1 MTDTRFVMM
10 ARLTIRTRLI
20 LLSSALLFVFVA
32 TNVYLTRKLADN
44 SAAVA
49 EVADLIDV
57 IQSANGARVAF
68 GELRYWLT
76 DLAVSLLILSERNA
90 AVARERMERHL
101 DQLAAWKPDRIAAV
115 RAELAQF
122 QKFATDAV
130 EEYTA
135 DRRVIGNSL
144 LAQARQ
150 HSVAVDE
157 LLTSIVTELTREVA
171 DARDQAVADV
181 AAATR
186 LTQGIV
192 LAAVIAGVLL
202 TLVVLRSITIP
213 LRRLVVAIDGLSA
226 GNVAV
231 PIPTAGRD
239 EIGAMARTLAMFRDS
254 LTERNRLMAERE
266 QERKTLAAAI
276 ATISDGFVLYD
287 ANDRIVLC
295 NERVREIYPQVADLY
310 RPGTSFRE
318 ILETA
323 VLDPNLRTPE
333 EWIQERLR
341 QHSAPYSVAEYM
353 YTNDLWVRVTERK
366 THDDGTVVVYTDITE
381 LKRRQIE
388 LEQAREEAEAANR
401 TKSQFLANMSH
412 ELRTPLNAIIGIA
425 ELLHEEAQEERDEAF
440 SEPVGR
446 IVRAGKHLL
455 MLINDILDLSK
466 IEAGKLDLYPEEI
479 DVVTLVGELAK
490 TTQSIADRNSNQL
503 IIDCPADIGLMQ
515 ADSTRVRQVL
525 LNLLSNACKFTEK
538 GEIRFT
544 ARREADGSAERLVFT
559 VADTGIGMTEEQL
572 GRLFQEFSQADSS
585 TTRKYGGT
593 GLGLAISQH
602 LCRAMGGEITV
613 KSAPGRGA
621 VFSFR
626 LSDQALQGAPQRA
639 EMPAVTPG
647 SPTIRVMGTA
657 PRVLVID
664 DDLNALD
671 VMRRFL
677 SKVGFDI
684 LTAQGGREGL
694 KLARDVRPSL
704 ITLDVLMPEL
714 DGWSV
719 LRELKSTPE
728 LASIPVIMLTIVDE
742 RSKGYAFGAS
752 EYITKPIDW
761 TRLRAVLHRLNGSPS
776 RRDILIIEDD
786 EGARRQLASTLA
798 GEGWRIVEAENGR
811 EGFKRLGERRPSLIL
826 LDLMMPEMD
835 GFEFLELLRGDA
847 AFSNIPIVVMTT
859 TDLSE
864 ADRRRL
870 NTGIMEFVS
879 KAACDCDELLA
890 RIRDFVMHNVPIGG
904 MQRRAER
911 DG

>member
-1 MTDTRFVMM
+1 M
-10 ARLTIRTRLI
+10 ARLNIRTRII
-20 LLSSALLFVFVA
+20 LLSSALLLVILG
-32 TNVYLTRKLADN
+32 TNIYLTRKLANN
-44 SAAVA
+44 SATVA
-49 EVADLIDV
+49 EVADLIGV
-57 IQSANGARVAF
+57 IESANGARVAF
-68 GELRYWLT
+68 GEFRYWLT
-76 DLAVSLLILSERNA
+76 DLAVSMLTLSERNA
-90 AVARERMERHL
+90 AEARSRMEHLL
-101 DQLAAWKPDRIAAV
+101 DQVAARKPDRIVSV

-135 DRRVIGNSL
+135 DRRVMGNSL
-144 LAQARQ
+144 LAQARR
-150 HSVAVDE
+150 HSAVVDQ
-157 LLTSIVTELTREVA
+157 LLGSIVTELTSEA
-171 DARDQAVADV
+171 AAARDRAVADV
-181 AAATR
+181 ATATR
-186 LTQGIV
+186 ITQGIAV
-192 LAAVIAGVLL
+192 AVVIMAALL
-202 TLVVLRSITIP
+202 TFFLLRSITLP
-213 LRRLVVAIDGLSA
+213 LRRLVVAIDGLNA

-231 PIPTAGRD
+231 PIPAAGHD
-239 EIGAMARTLAMFRDS
+239 EIGAMARTLAMFRDT
-254 LTERNRLMAERE
+254 LTERDRLTAERE
-266 QERKTLAAAI
+266 HERKTLAAAI

-287 ANDRIVLC
+287 ADDRIVVC
-295 NERVREIYPQVADLY
+295 NERVREIYPQRADLFQ
-310 RPGTSFRE
+310 PGTSFRE
-318 ILETA
+318 ILEAA
-323 VLDPNLRTPE
+323 VARSVPDLKGWTPK
-333 EWIQERLR
+333 EWIEERLR
-341 QHSAPYSVAEYM
+341 QHSAPYSVAEHSYR
-353 YTNDLWVRVTERK
+353 NDLWVRVTQRK
-366 THDDGTVVVYTDITE
+366 THDGGTVVVYTDITE

-388 LEQAREEAEAANR
+388 LEQAREEAETANR

-425 ELLHEEAQEERDEAF
+425 EMLYEEAQEERDGAL

-479 DVVTLVGELAK
+479 DVTTLIGELTK
-490 TTQSIADRNSNQL
+490 TTQPIADKNSNKL
-503 IIDCPADIGLMQ
+503 IIDCPADIGVMQ
-515 ADSTRVRQVL
+515 ADLTRVRQVL
-525 LNLLSNACKFTEK
+525 LNLLSNACKFTER

-544 ARREADGSAERLVFT
+544 AKSEADGSAKWLVFT

-621 VFSFR
+621 VFTVR
-626 LSDQALQGAPQRA
+626 LPVQALQGTPQRA
-639 EMPAVTPG
+639 EMPSVVPG
-647 SPTIRVMGTA
+647 SPPIRVTGAA

-664 DDLNALD
+664 DELNVLD
-671 VMRRFL
+671 IMRRFL
-677 SKVGFDI
+677 SKEGFDV

-694 KLARDVRPSL
+694 TLAREVRPSL

-742 RSKGYAFGAS
+742 RSKGYALGAS
-752 EYITKPIDW
+752 EYISKPIDW
-761 TRLRAVLHRLNGSPS
+761 TRLRAVLHHLNGSPS
-776 RRDILIIEDD
+776 RRDILVIEDD
-786 EGARRQLASTLA
+786 EGTRRLLASTLA
-798 GEGWRIVEAENGR
+798 DEGWLIIEAEDGPA
-811 EGFKRLGERRPSLIL
+811 GLKRLRERRPSLIL

-835 GFEFLELLRGDA
+835 GFEFLETLRGDV
-847 AFSNIPIVVMTT
+847 AFSNIPVIGMTA

-870 NTGIMEFVS
+870 NSGIVEFVS
-879 KAACDCDELLA
+879 KAACDRDELLA
-890 RIRDFVMHNVPIGG
+890 RIRDFVARNVSIDG
-904 MQRRAER
+904 MQQRAER

>member
-1 MTDTRFVMM
+1 M
-10 ARLTIRTRLI
+10 ARLNIRTRVI
-20 LLSSALLFVFVA
+20 LLSSALLLVILG
-32 TNVYLTRKLADN
+32 TNIYLTRKLANN
-44 SAAVA
+44 SAVVA
-49 EVADLIDV
+49 EVADV
-57 IQSANGARVAF
+57 IGVIESANGARVAF

-76 DLAVSLLILSERNA
+76 DLAVSMLTLSERNA
-90 AVARERMERHL
+90 AVARSRMEHLL
-101 DQLAAWKPDRIAAV
+101 DQVAARKPDRIDAV
-115 RAELAQF
+115 RTELAQF

-135 DRRVIGNSL
+135 DRRVMGNSL
-144 LAQARQ
+144 LAQARK
-150 HSVAVDE
+150 HSVVVDE
-157 LLTSIVTELTREVA
+157 LLTSIVTELTQEA
-171 DARDQAVADV
+171 AAARDRAVTDV
-181 AAATR
+181 SAATR

-192 LAAVIAGVLL
+192 LAVLIVGGLL
-202 TLVVLRSITIP
+202 TFIVLRSVTLP
-213 LRRLVVAIDGLSA
+213 LRRLVVAIDGLNA
-226 GNVAV
+226 GDVSV
-231 PIPTAGRD
+231 PIPHAGRD
-239 EIGAMARTLAMFRDS
+239 EIGAMARTLAIFRDTLKERDR
-254 LTERNRLMAERE
+254 LTAERE
-266 QERKTLAAAI
+266 HERKTLAAAI

-287 ANDRIVLC
+287 ADDRIVAC
-295 NERVREIYPQVADLY
+295 NERVREIYPQRADLFK
-310 RPGTSFRE
+310 PGTSFRE
-318 ILETA
+318 ILDAA
-323 VLDPNLRTPE
+323 VARSVPDLKGLTPE
-333 EWIQERLR
+333 EWIEERLT
-341 QHSAPYSVAEYM
+341 QHSAPYSVAEHSYR
-353 YTNDLWVRVTERK
+353 NDLWVRVTQRK
-366 THDDGTVVVYTDITE
+366 THDGGTVFVYTDITE

-425 ELLHEEAQEERDEAF
+425 EILHEEAQEEREEAI

-479 DVVTLVGELAK
+479 DVATLIGELTK
-490 TTQSIADRNSNQL
+490 TSQPIADKNNNKL
-503 IIDCPADIGLMQ
+503 TIDCPADIGVMQ

-544 ARREADGSAERLVFT
+544 AKREADGSANWF

-621 VFSFR
+621 AFSVR
-626 LSDQALQGAPQRA
+626 LPVQAVQVAPQGA
-639 EMPAVTPG
+639 EMPVVAPG
-647 SPTIRVMGTA
+647 SAPFRVTGTA

-677 SKVGFDI
+677 SKEGFDV

-694 KLARDVRPSL
+694 KLAREVRPSL

-719 LRELKSTPE
+719 LRELKSIPE

-742 RSKGYAFGAS
+742 RSKGYALGAS

-776 RRDILIIEDD
+776 RRDILVIEDD
-786 EGARRQLASTLA
+786 EGTRRLLASTLA
-798 GEGWRIVEAENGR
+798 DEGWRIIEAEDGR
-811 EGFKRLGERRPSLIL
+811 EGFKRLWERRPSLIL

-835 GFEFLELLRGDA
+835 GFEFLELLRGDP
-847 AFSNIPIVVMTT
+847 AFSKIPVVVMTA
-859 TDLSE
+859 TDLSA

-870 NTGIMEFVS
+870 NSGIVEFVS
-879 KAACDCDELLA
+879 KAACDRDELLA

-904 MQRRAER
+904 IQQRAER

>member
-1 MTDTRFVMM
+1 MM

-157 LLTSIVTELTREVA
+157 LLTSIVTELTREA
-171 DARDQAVADV
+171 AAARDQAVADV

-213 LRRLVVAIDGLSA
+213 LRRLVVAIDGLNA

-231 PIPTAGRD
+231 PIPAAGHD

-254 LTERNRLMAERE
+254 LTERNRLTAERE

-287 ANDRIVLC
+287 ANDRIVVC
-295 NERVREIYPQVADLY
+295 NERVREIYPQVADLF

-318 ILETA
+318 ILEAA
-323 VLDPNLRTPE
+323 VARSVPDLNLRTPE

-341 QHSAPYSVAEYM
+341 QHSAPYSVAEYT
-353 YTNDLWVRVTERK
+353 YRNDLWVRVTDRK

-388 LEQAREEAEAANR
+388 LEQARKEAEAANR

-425 ELLHEEAQEERDEAF
+425 EILHEEAQEERDEAF

-503 IIDCPADIGLMQ
+503 IVDCPADIGVMK
-515 ADSTRVRQVL
+515 ADLTRVRQVL

-621 VFSFR
+621 IFGVR
-626 LSDQALQGAPQRA
+626 LPDQAVQGAPQRA
-639 EMPAVTPG
+639 AMPAVTPG
-647 SPTIRVMGTA
+647 SPPIRVMGTA

-677 SKVGFDI
+677 SKEGFDI

-847 AFSNIPIVVMTT
+847 AFSNIPVVVMTT

-870 NTGIMEFVS
+870 NSGIVEFVS
-879 KAACDCDELLA
+879 KAACDRDELLA
-890 RIRDFVMHNVPIGG
+890 RIRDFVMHNVPISG
-904 MQRRAER
+904 MQRQVER